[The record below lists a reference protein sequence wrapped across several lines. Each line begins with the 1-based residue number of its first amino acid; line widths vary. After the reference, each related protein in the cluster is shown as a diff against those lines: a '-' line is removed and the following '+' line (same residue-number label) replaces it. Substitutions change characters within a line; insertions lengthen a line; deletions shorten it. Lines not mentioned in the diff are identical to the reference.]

1 MKRRNPYPVGNIM
14 HSNLHSFGMLM
25 KARMFSS
32 EQYRFGF
39 NGKEKTDEVNGDGA
53 VYDYG
58 YRIYDLRLGKFLSVD
73 PISKDYPMLSP
84 YQFASLNPIKYI
96 DLDGLEGADMKYES
110 VYSAQFIGGQGM
122 SQADKQIYSNA
133 MDSWILPAAAAVA
146 SELVVGEA
154 VGWAV
159 MKIVGKVAPKTIPA
173 VVTTPITQTAK
184 TVVKTETKAA
194 QTVVKAEETANAAE
208 KTASTSKS
216 VNKLEPS
223 KEATGSHT
231 SFKSDPK
238 TGEVTNYAE
247 YTPNSK
253 NPTGFDEVKRVDLKG
268 ESHFNKTTGT
278 DVPTP
283 HVHGKDIPGGVRPAT
298 PKEIPSAPPANPF
311 QSPK

>member
-1 MKRRNPYPVGNIM
+1 
-14 HSNLHSFGMLM
+14 
-25 KARMFSS
+25 
-32 EQYRFGF
+32 
-39 NGKEKTDEVNGDGA
+39 
-53 VYDYG
+53 
-58 YRIYDLRLGKFLSVD
+58 
-73 PISKDYPMLSP
+73 
-84 YQFASLNPIKYI
+84 
-96 DLDGLEGADMKYES
+96 MKYES

-154 VGWAV
+154 VGWSV